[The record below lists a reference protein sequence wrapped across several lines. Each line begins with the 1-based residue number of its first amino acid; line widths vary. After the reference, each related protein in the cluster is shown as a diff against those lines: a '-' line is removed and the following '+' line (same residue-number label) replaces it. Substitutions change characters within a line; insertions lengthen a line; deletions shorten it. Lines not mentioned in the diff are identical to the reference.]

1 MFPGPQLLS
10 PQGQGVPAV
19 YIGKRITASD
29 VMKTTLQ
36 YSQAEGALKRSV
48 CLRFMLIHGIQ
59 GRCECEYVL
68 DFGHDSD
75 LLILTERSKNN
86 RASQTICTH
95 RISTH
100 YSSVDF
106 FDFVSDII
114 WHEHRGT
121 DAYILWLVIFNCDP
135 QVMLR
140 HWTSRADDTSQDTRH
155 KLVATLDACKEAVC
169 NVSFNYVE
177 VCSCVFQC
185 RPDQHQ
191 SSIEHPLQHH
201 DNRVKEFSEAVQT
214 VPARTCDHDN
224 VQQLLPQDQHQSS
237 IEHPLQHHDNRL
249 EEFSEAVQ
257 TVPARTCDYDNVQ
270 QLLSQDQHQSSIEHP
285 LQHHDNRKLLLKEFS
300 EALQTEPARTGDYS
314 DAICDKVK
322 QFLSQEDA
330 ASSEDFCTQ
339 LQNCTHQILSTL
351 IEAKLADASTHVK
364 MPTRK
369 IISLIAHS
377 AENIL
382 QDAFHVPI
390 NVLSRINNANFA
402 QNICIIQHALR
413 EAEIMTAQLPCIKN
427 TASECFLRL
436 LRTKCTSSMSTPPS
450 HGLWRK
456 HASEPR
462 HVRTKWKTFRL

>member
-201 DNRVKEFSEAVQT
+201 DNR
-214 VPARTCDHDN
+214 
-224 VQQLLPQDQHQSS
+224 
-237 IEHPLQHHDNRL
+237 
-249 EEFSEAVQ
+249 
-257 TVPARTCDYDNVQ
+257 
-270 QLLSQDQHQSSIEHP
+270 
-285 LQHHDNRKLLLKEFS
+285 KLLLKEFS

-462 HVRTKWKTFRL
+462 HVRTN